1 MPLSRRRFMR
11 ETALAAGGLALAGTA
26 RAEKDI
32 PMNTARPL
40 FISTWAFGK
49 VANEQ
54 SLRIAEQ
61 GGSVLDAVERGI
73 HVAEADAANASVGL
87 GGIPNA
93 QGVVQLDAC
102 IMDGEGQR
110 AGSVAAIEGI
120 SASDLGGASG
130 DGRDQACHARWRRGA
145 AVCAGAGFCQR

>member
-40 FISTWAFGK
+40 FISTWPFGK
-49 VANEQ
+49 AANEQ

-61 GGSVLDAVERGI
+61 GGSVPRRGRARHPRRRGRRLQRIRGI
-73 HVAEADAANASVGL
+73 GGHTQRPGRGAARRLHHG
-87 GGIPNA
+87 
-93 QGVVQLDAC
+93 
-102 IMDGEGQR
+102 
-110 AGSVAAIEGI
+110 
-120 SASDLGGASG
+120 
-130 DGRDQACHARWRRGA
+130 RRGA
-145 AVCAGAGFCQR
+145 TRRQRRRH